1 MLPKSANIRPAYA
14 TSQHENYSKC
24 SDIFVEY
31 CRISIEGVAKSDA
44 TNHES
49 IKYMQTIFFLKI
61 VETKK
66 QWNKKK
72 YYILYYNKR

>member
-1 MLPKSANIRPAYA
+1 MPLLNMKTTVNAQIYLLN
-14 TSQHENYSKC
+14 T
-24 SDIFVEY
+24 VEY
-31 CRISIEGVAKSDA
+31 QLKGLP

-66 QWNKKK
+66 Q
-72 YYILYYNKR
+72 